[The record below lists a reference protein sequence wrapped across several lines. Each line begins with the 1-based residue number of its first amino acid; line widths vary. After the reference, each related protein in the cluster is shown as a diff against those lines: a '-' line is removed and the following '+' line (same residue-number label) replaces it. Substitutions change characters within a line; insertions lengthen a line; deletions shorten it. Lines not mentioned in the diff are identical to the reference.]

1 MRYYLIAGEASG
13 DLHGSNLMKALKK
26 KDPDAVF
33 RCFGG
38 DLMQQAGG
46 QLVKHYREMAFM
58 GILNV
63 LLNLKT
69 IRKNLELCKK
79 DLIAFR
85 PDVLILIDYPGF
97 NLKIAEFAHKNN
109 LKIFYYISP
118 KVWAWKENRVKKIK
132 AFTDEMFTILPFEK
146 AFYRK
151 HGMDVHYVGNPT
163 VDSIAAFREKS
174 LSEKDF
180 REQNN
185 LDERPV
191 VALLAGSRVQEIKK
205 TLPLMKKTALRFPEF
220 QFVIAGVSS
229 IDNVLYDNLLGNSEL
244 KIIFDQTFSL
254 LDNAHAALVASGTA
268 ALETALFYVPQTVIY
283 KIEGG
288 LLLDIIIR
296 NFVLKTIGVALPNI
310 VMNEEIIK
318 EWIQKKMTLKN
329 VNAELKKLLY
339 NENYRQKIITDY
351 KRLEAKMGEPG
362 CANRAAEKMVTL
374 LKTS

>member
-13 DLHGSNLMKALKK
+13 DLHGSNLMRELKK
-26 KDPDAVF
+26 TDPDAVF

-38 DLMQQAGG
+38 DLMQKAGG
-46 QLVKHYREMAFM
+46 ELVEHYREMAFM

-69 IRKNLELCKK
+69 IRRNLELCKK
-79 DLIAFR
+79 DLMSFR

-97 NLKIAEFAHKNN
+97 NLRIAEFAKKHNIKV
-109 LKIFYYISP
+109 FYYISP

-132 AFTDEMFTILPFEK
+132 AFVDEMFTILPFEK
-146 AFYRK
+146 KFYQR
-151 HGMDVHYVGNPT
+151 HGVEVHYVGNPT
-163 VDSIAAFREKS
+163 VDSIAAFREKAPS
-174 LSEKDF
+174 KEKF
-180 REQNN
+180 TRQNN
-185 LDERPV
+185 LDNRPV

-205 TLPLMKKTALRFPEF
+205 TLPLMKKVSLNFPEF
-220 QFVIAGVSS
+220 QFVIAGVAS
-229 IDNVLYDNLLGNSEL
+229 IDKALYNNFLKDSEI
-244 KIIFDQTFSL
+244 KIIFDQTFQL
-254 LDNAHAALVASGTA
+254 LSNAHTALVASGTA

-288 LLLDIIIR
+288 LLLDIIMR

-318 EWIQKKMTLKN
+318 EFIQKKMTHKN
-329 VNAELKKLLY
+329 VNNEMKKLLY
-339 NENYRQKIITDY
+339 DENHRQIIITDY

-362 CANRAAEKMVTL
+362 CAERAAEKMVSL
-374 LKTS
+374 LKTK